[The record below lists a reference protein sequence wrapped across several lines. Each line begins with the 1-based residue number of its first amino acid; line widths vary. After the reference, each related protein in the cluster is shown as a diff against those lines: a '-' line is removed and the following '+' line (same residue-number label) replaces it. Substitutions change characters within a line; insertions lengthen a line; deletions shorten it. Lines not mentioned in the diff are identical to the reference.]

1 MTANAA
7 TSALLGTS
15 KVIKRVREEI
25 ARLAPARLSI
35 LLEGPTGSGKELA
48 AEALHAASGRDG
60 AFVALNACAIPDEM
74 FEDTLFGHVRG
85 AFSGAIAEHRGYMAE
100 ANGGTLFLD
109 EMGGLALASQVKL
122 LRAIETKRFRPVG
135 ARHDASSDFR
145 LVTAINV
152 PLATLLGSGA
162 IRQDLAHRVAGA
174 VLRMPSLRERI
185 EDVEVLA
192 RHFLQGERTLP
203 DRELS
208 KGALDMLARHDWP
221 GNVRELRNV
230 VERACALA
238 ADRRLQVQD
247 IARALGVE
255 RSHEPTP
262 HSSAEFGRRQLWA
275 LLDEN
280 GWDMA
285 VTARQLGVHRSTL
298 WRRVQR
304 FMAAERAAT
313 GRKSD
318 VGPVEVVA

>member
-109 EMGGLALASQVKL
+109 EMGGLALASQVK
-122 LRAIETKRFRPVG
+122 
-135 ARHDASSDFR
+135 RHDASSDFR